1 MDLHQKKLKEK
12 YLVKM
17 KNFFKELLD
26 ELIFNLRLLFKNT
39 TVKGNININIPTNY
53 NVEVKKVKKKT
64 KRVVTTVTE

>member
-1 MDLHQKKLKEK
+1 
-12 YLVKM
+12 M

-26 ELIFNLRLLFKNT
+26 ELILNLRLLFKNT

>member
-1 MDLHQKKLKEK
+1 
-12 YLVKM
+12 M

>member
-1 MDLHQKKLKEK
+1 
-12 YLVKM
+12 M

-53 NVEVKKVKKKT
+53 NVEAKKIKKRT

>member
-1 MDLHQKKLKEK
+1 
-12 YLVKM
+12 M

-26 ELIFNLRLLFKNT
+26 ELVHNIRLLFKNT
-39 TVKGNININIPTNY
+39 TVKGNISINIPTNY